1 MIRSQETLVE
11 TNQWDIFFVPN
22 YRQLQESYTLIP
34 IHISELLLAIIAWSH
49 YNIAFNNNDAIR
61 DFRCNFYFFSDM
73 MTKRVNPGNS
83 MLYSLTTVVA
93 KQFTVFLST
102 HLFDPRINRPTTGV
116 CLLRAIKRNKGKI
129 VEFKDNPKRWESQPG
144 YSDHWTY

>member
-1 MIRSQETLVE
+1 MTPLGILGV
-11 TNQWDIFFVPN
+11 IF
-22 YRQLQESYTLIP
+22 I
-34 IHISELLLAIIAWSH
+34 
-49 YNIAFNNNDAIR
+49 
-61 DFRCNFYFFSDM
+61 FFSDM

-116 CLLRAIKRNKGKI
+116 CLLRGIYKKNRKGKI
-129 VEFKDNPKRWESQPG
+129 VEFKDNPKR
-144 YSDHWTY
+144 